1 MSNYVF
7 DNRAPETQQRF
18 GALEEIYDPISIRH
32 LEPYVVP
39 GAHCLEVGGGS
50 GSIAQWMSE
59 RVGGAGRV
67 VVTDINT
74 RFLDTMAAPN
84 VEIRRHDIT
93 SDPLEEAAFDV
104 AHPRLV
110 LLHLPERERALDRM
124 IAALKPGGWLVVQ
137 EFDSLSMKPDPA
149 IAESEHLLKS
159 LVVLWQVM
167 QERHAD
173 VRFGRNLFP
182 LLESRGLQDVR
193 AEGHVTMHR
202 GGGAGARLLRAN
214 FDQMH
219 EALIDAGLT
228 QAEFDADRV
237 RMEDPSRH
245 WPSQIMWTAWGRRP

>member
-1 MSNYVF
+1 MSEYVF

-39 GAHCLEVGGGS
+39 GAYCLEVGGGS
-50 GSIAQWMSE
+50 GSIAHWMSQ
-59 RVGGAGRV
+59 RVGKAGRV

-74 RFLDTMAAPN
+74 RFLDSMAAPN

-93 SDPLEEAAFDV
+93 SDPLEEVAFDV
-104 AHPRLV
+104 AHTRLV
-110 LLHLPERERALDRM
+110 LLHLPERECALDRM

-137 EFDSLSMKPDPA
+137 DFDALSMKPDPA
-149 IAESEHLLKS
+149 IVESEHLLKT

-167 QERHAD
+167 KERRAD
-173 VRFGRNLFP
+173 VRFGRSLFP

-193 AEGHVTMHR
+193 AEGHVMMHR

-219 EALIDAGLT
+219 DALIDAGLT
-228 QAEFDADRV
+228 QAEFDEDRV
-237 RMEDPSRH
+237 RMEDPSVH
-245 WPSQIMWTAWGRRP
+245 WPSQIMWTAWGRKP